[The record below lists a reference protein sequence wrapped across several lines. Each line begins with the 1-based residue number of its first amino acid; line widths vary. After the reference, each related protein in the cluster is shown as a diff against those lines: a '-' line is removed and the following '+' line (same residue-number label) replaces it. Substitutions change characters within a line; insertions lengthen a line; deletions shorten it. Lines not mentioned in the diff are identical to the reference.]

1 MHRTLALSALVVG
14 ALMPP
19 PASAQISDD
28 TVKLGVLTDMSSVY
42 ADILGPGSVAA
53 TQLAI
58 DDFAGKVAGKKVEL
72 IHADVLNKAD
82 VAATTA
88 GRWYDT
94 ERVDV
99 ILGAGGSASS
109 ISASRV
115 AADKKRVF
123 LATDPASSDVTGK
136 HCNAYTVHWTYDT
149 ASVANGIGAAIV
161 KAGGKS
167 WFFLTAD
174 YAFGHALER
183 DISAIVTANGGTVVG
198 SVRHPLNTSDFSSF
212 LLQAQASKAQIV
224 ALAHGGGDTIN
235 AIKQA
240 SEFGITKG
248 GQKLAAMVIF
258 VTDVNSVG
266 LSLAQGLQLTEA
278 VYWDRT
284 DGTRAFAKRFAAKMG
299 GRMPTS
305 VQAGNYSAARHYLK
319 TVQELGTDDADK
331 VMAKM
336 KSSPA
341 DDDIFGR
348 SVIRADGRK
357 VHDTYLFEVKT
368 PAESKGPWDF
378 YKMVGTIPGDQA
390 FRPLDKGDCPL
401 VAKK

>member
-1 MHRTLALSALVVG
+1 MRKALTMSVVLLG
-14 ALMPP
+14 AAMA
-19 PASAQISDD
+19 PAMAQISDD
-28 TVKLGVLTDMSSVY
+28 VVKLGVLTDMSSVY

-58 DDFAGKVAGKKVEL
+58 DDFGGTVAGKKIEL
-72 IHADVLNKAD
+72 IHGDVLNKAD

-94 ERVDV
+94 DKVDV

-109 ISASRV
+109 IAAGRV

-136 HCNAYTVHWTYDT
+136 HCNAYTIHWTYDT

-161 KAGGKS
+161 KSGGAS
-167 WFFLTAD
+167 WYFLTAD

-183 DISAIVTANGGTVVG
+183 DISAVVTANGGKVLG

-224 ALAHGGGDTIN
+224 ALANGGSDTTN

-240 SEFGITKG
+240 GEFGIAKG

-258 VTDVNSVG
+258 VTDVNSLG
-266 LSLAQGLQLTEA
+266 LPLAQGLQLTEA
-278 VYWDRT
+278 FYWDRT
-284 DGTRAFAKRFAAKMG
+284 EGTRAFAKRFAAKMG

-305 VQAGNYSAARHYLK
+305 VQAGNYSAAKLYLK
-319 TVQELGTDDADK
+319 TVQKLGTDDADK
-331 VMAKM
+331 VMAKL

-341 DDDIFGR
+341 DDEIFGK

-357 VHDTYLFEVKT
+357 VHDTYLFEVKK

-378 YKMVGTIPGDQA
+378 YKLLATIPGDQA
-390 FRPLDKGDCPL
+390 FRPMDKGDCPL
-401 VAKK
+401 VTKK

>member
-1 MHRTLALSALVVG
+1 MSVVLLG
-14 ALMPP
+14 AAMA
-19 PASAQISDD
+19 PAMAQISDD
-28 TVKLGVLTDMSSVY
+28 VVKLGVLTDMSSVY

-58 DDFAGKVAGKKVEL
+58 DDFGGTVAGKKIEL
-72 IHADVLNKAD
+72 IHGDVLNKAD

-94 ERVDV
+94 DKVDV

-109 ISASRV
+109 IAAGRV

-136 HCNAYTVHWTYDT
+136 HCNAYTIHWTYDT

-161 KAGGKS
+161 KSGGAS
-167 WFFLTAD
+167 WYFLTAD

-183 DISAIVTANGGTVVG
+183 DISAVVTANGGKVLG

-224 ALAHGGGDTIN
+224 ALANGGSDTTN

-240 SEFGITKG
+240 GEFGIAKG

-258 VTDVNSVG
+258 VTDVNSLG
-266 LSLAQGLQLTEA
+266 LPLAQGLQLTEA
-278 VYWDRT
+278 FYWDRT
-284 DGTRAFAKRFAAKMG
+284 EGTRAFAKRFAAKMG

-305 VQAGNYSAARHYLK
+305 VQAGNYSAAKLYLK
-319 TVQELGTDDADK
+319 TVQKLGTDDADK
-331 VMAKM
+331 VMAKL

-341 DDDIFGR
+341 DDEIFGK

-357 VHDTYLFEVKT
+357 VHDTYLFEVKK

-378 YKMVGTIPGDQA
+378 YKLLATIPGDQA
-390 FRPLDKGDCPL
+390 FRPMDKGDCPL
-401 VAKK
+401 VTKK

>member
-1 MHRTLALSALVVG
+1 MSVVLLG
-14 ALMPP
+14 AAMA
-19 PASAQISDD
+19 PAMAQISDD
-28 TVKLGVLTDMSSVY
+28 VVKLGVLTDMSSVY

-58 DDFAGKVAGKKVEL
+58 DDFGGTVAGKKIEL
-72 IHADVLNKAD
+72 IHGDVLNKAD

-94 ERVDV
+94 DKVDV

-109 ISASRV
+109 IAAGRV

-136 HCNAYTVHWTYDT
+136 HCNAYTIHWTYDT

-161 KAGGKS
+161 KSGGAS
-167 WFFLTAD
+167 WYFLTAD

-183 DISAIVTANGGTVVG
+183 DISAVVTANGGKVLG

-224 ALAHGGGDTIN
+224 ALANGGSDTTN

-240 SEFGITKG
+240 GEFGIAKG

-258 VTDVNSVG
+258 VTDVNSLG
-266 LSLAQGLQLTEA
+266 LPLAQGLQLTEA
-278 VYWDRT
+278 FYWDRT
-284 DGTRAFAKRFAAKMG
+284 EGTRAFAKRFAAKMG

-305 VQAGNYSAARHYLK
+305 VQAGNYSAAKLYLK

-331 VMAKM
+331 VMAKL

-341 DDDIFGR
+341 DDEIFGK
-348 SVIRADGRK
+348 SVIRAVGRK
-357 VHDTYLFEVKT
+357 VHDTYLFEVKK

-378 YKMVGTIPGDQA
+378 YKLLATIPGDQA
-390 FRPLDKGDCPL
+390 FRPMDKGDCPL
-401 VAKK
+401 VTKK